1 MTHLDLYVKLFLQS
15 FYTMEWQ
22 ITFLII
28 LQIYISMA
36 FSMHIHR

>member
-1 MTHLDLYVKLFLQS
+1 
-15 FYTMEWQ
+15 MEWQ

-28 LQIYISMA
+28 FQIYISMA